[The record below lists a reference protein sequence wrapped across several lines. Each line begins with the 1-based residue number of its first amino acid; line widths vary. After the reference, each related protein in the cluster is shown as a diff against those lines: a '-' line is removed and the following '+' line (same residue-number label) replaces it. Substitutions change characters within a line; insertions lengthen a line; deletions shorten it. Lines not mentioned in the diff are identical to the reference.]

1 MSRFTTT
8 KQNEMRFWNDLEQIE
23 RKVRIA
29 ETKATEALGLHKTG
43 IVATPNDPETIK
55 KIKGLKL
62 QADSAREKLLNCVS
76 SHRIETSSEAIG
88 LVMACQRDVWMGSNS
103 RCQK

>member
-62 QADSAREKLLNCVS
+62 QADSAREKLLNFRYRDDPKRNEKV
-76 SHRIETSSEAIG
+76 RSE
-88 LVMACQRDVWMGSNS
+88 MARVGHDARD
-103 RCQK
+103 KI